1 MNTPNS
7 IENFTDVSHISL
19 GLGCLTALSTIF
31 QLHYDGQFYWW
42 MKPEYPEKT
51 IDLLHVTDK
60 LYDQLKL
67 YRVVFRLTL
76 HILLFLCKVVM
87 YMQWTTV
94 Q

>member
-19 GLGCLTALSTIF
+19 GLDCLTALSTIF
-31 QLHYDGQFYWW
+31 QLYYDGQFYWW

-51 IDLLHVTDK
+51 IDLSHVTDK

-67 YRVVFRLTL
+67 YRVVFR
-76 HILLFLCKVVM
+76 
-87 YMQWTTV
+87 
-94 Q
+94 